1 MLFQFNANQQVQL
14 PPLFRAPTWHFRGVA
29 SSLLGPHQTGA
40 RVTTLNLTPPTPP
53 NDRPHEP
60 PDPPRD
66 DCASWRF
73 QSGVASSI
81 QGPHPRQLAFPPH
94 PCLAA
99 DPTSLPEAK
108 PREQTRSPGAAAAA
122 AVCVILAMSGGPPL
136 LSVWTPDS
144 PSTMMMEEEKEKEV
158 TYCLDQSEG
167 GEGGTKLWRWR
178 KEGGE

>member
-1 MLFQFNANQQVQL
+1 MLFQINANQVQL

-99 DPTSLPEAK
+99 DRVYLKPSRASRPAVRGQQPSWQCRGGTPLVSLN
-108 PREQTRSPGAAAAA
+108 PGL
-122 AVCVILAMSGGPPL
+122 AVDNDDGGG
-136 LSVWTPDS
+136 
-144 PSTMMMEEEKEKEV
+144 K
-158 TYCLDQSEG
+158 
-167 GEGGTKLWRWR
+167 GEGGNLLFRPIR
-178 KEGGE
+178 RR

>member
-40 RVTTLNLTPPTPP
+40 RVTTLNLTPPHPP
-53 NDRPHEP
+53 MTDPMNP

-99 DPTSLPEAK
+99 DHEFTWS
-108 PREQTRSPGAAAAA
+108 Q
-122 AVCVILAMSGGPPL
+122 AVWADPQSGGSSRGSSLRQPGN
-136 LSVWTPDS
+136 V
-144 PSTMMMEEEKEKEV
+144 
-158 TYCLDQSEG
+158 
-167 GEGGTKLWRWR
+167 GGTSAWQFEPRTRRRQWWWRR
-178 KEGGE
+178 KRRRR

>member
-1 MLFQFNANQQVQL
+1 MLFQFNANQQQVQL
-14 PPLFRAPTWHFRGVA
+14 PQLFRAPTWHFRGVA

-40 RVTTLNLTPPTPP
+40 RVTTLNLTPPHPP
-53 NDRPHEP
+53 MTDPMIP

-99 DPTSLPEAK
+99 DRRVYLK
-108 PREQTRSPGAAAAA
+108 PSRASRP
-122 AVCVILAMSGGPPL
+122 AVRGQQPRQQFASSCQCRGDLR
-136 LSVWTPDS
+136 LSV
-144 PSTMMMEEEKEKEV
+144 
-158 TYCLDQSEG
+158 
-167 GEGGTKLWRWR
+167 
-178 KEGGE
+178 